1 MGKPQP
7 LNTFE
12 QNIPSFEPSTIK
24 AIKIQR
30 VTLPEKQQFI
40 NKPPVFRRRGYV
52 DCSETEK
59 YLRFYLST
67 NIIFKKTGFCVGAR
81 EKKRKNSVNFVA

>member
-1 MGKPQP
+1 MADSVPFLYKQYKSAMRIGKPQP

-12 QNIPSFEPSTIK
+12 QNAPSFEPSTIK

-52 DCSETEK
+52 DCSETENACG
-59 YLRFYLST
+59 F
-67 NIIFKKTGFCVGAR
+67 IFLLT
-81 EKKRKNSVNFVA
+81 